1 MFQLRK
7 QSTEYS
13 CSCKVSI
20 LISNFRVYMVLKKH
34 GKNVNNRLVL
44 GLFVKVI
51 EIYVLENAFN

>member
-1 MFQLRK
+1 
-7 QSTEYS
+7 
-13 CSCKVSI
+13 
-20 LISNFRVYMVLKKH
+20 MVLKKH